1 MLNTFRFFLAK
12 TAAKVE
18 FFFEI
23 KSKKQSFFSPKN
35 PRKTP
40 KNLHVSR
47 DFIYY
52 KKQLLHRSNHQ

>member
-1 MLNTFRFFLAK
+1 MLNTFRFFKAK

-18 FFFEI
+18 TFFRN
-23 KSKKQSFFSPKN
+23 KVKKLIFFIPQN
-35 PRKTP
+35 PRKSP
-40 KNLHVSR
+40 KNLHISR